1 MADVALWSG
10 ATGAGNGTSW
20 ADAYTTLAA
29 VITAQGNNPTR
40 VFVASDHVELT
51 GTTITFPSIPT
62 AVYTLISSDR
72 TSGFPP
78 TVEQSGARIGSTS
91 GTSLTLQNGY
101 YSKGVFWTAG
111 EGSTAARNLLFDSV
125 VGYLGVRIV
134 GGGIELK
141 NTGAGSRFIF
151 GTTSTNRNTKF
162 IFENA
167 EIRFGSAGQGF
178 QMQAASLSIKD
189 GALDG
194 SAITEFIKLFVAGAA
209 DVDVYGLN
217 MASAATGMNLL
228 AANLAGVGQV
238 KFDSCKMPAGWTGG
252 IVSGSALSQ
261 GGLKA
266 MMINCD
272 SADTNYRLITAGWGA
287 ALKTETAVYRTGGA
301 SDGVT
306 PISWRIATNANTTY
320 PLINFDAPPIIRW
333 NETTGSPVT
342 VTIEVL
348 TDGVTLHDDDA
359 WLEVQY
365 LDDAGYPL
373 AALVSDE
380 RPSQLAAAADQ
391 DASTATWTTTGI
403 TTPVKQKLS
412 VTFTPQEKGFIQ
424 AKVRVAKPSTTI
436 YVCPQLEV
444 A

>member
-10 ATGAGNGTSW
+10 ATGANNGTSW

-29 VITAQGNNPTR
+29 VITGQGNNPTR
-40 VFVASDHVELT
+40 VFVASDHSELVASSLAFPA
-51 GTTITFPSIPT
+51 GATI
-62 AVYTLISSDR
+62 VYQLISSDR

-78 TVEQSGARIGSTS
+78 TVEQAGARIGST
-91 GTSLTLQNGY
+91 GATNLTILNSF

-111 EGSTAARNLLFDSV
+111 EGSTATRNLGLDSGT
-125 VGYLGVRIV
+125 GYHSVRIV

-151 GTTSTNRNTKF
+151 GTGATNRNSKL

-167 EIRFGSAGQGF
+167 EIRFGNAGQGF

-189 GALDG
+189 GALAG
-194 SAITEFIKLFVAGAA
+194 SAITEFIKTFSAVAA
-209 DVDVYGLN
+209 DVDVCGLN

-228 AANLAGVGQV
+228 AANLNGVGQL

-261 GGLKA
+261 GGLKTL
-266 MMINCD
+266 MINCD

-287 ALKTETAVYRTGGA
+287 GLNTETAVYRTGGA

-306 PISWRIATNANTTY
+306 PISWRIATNTNTTY
-320 PLINFDAPPIIRW
+320 PLINFDAPPITLW
-333 NETTGSPVT
+333 NETTGSAIT
-342 VTIEVL
+342 ATIHIL
-348 TDGVTLHDDDA
+348 TDGVTLKDDEA
-359 WLEVQY
+359 WLEIMY
-365 LDDAGYPL
+365 LDDAGFPIG
-373 AALVSDE
+373 ALVSDE

-412 VTFTPQEKGFIQ
+412 VTFTPQGKGFIQ